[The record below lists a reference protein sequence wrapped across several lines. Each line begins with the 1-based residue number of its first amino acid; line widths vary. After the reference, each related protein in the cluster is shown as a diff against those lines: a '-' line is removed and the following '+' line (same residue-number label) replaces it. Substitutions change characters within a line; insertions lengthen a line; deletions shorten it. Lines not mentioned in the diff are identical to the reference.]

1 MKDEMS
7 MDTLYTVKEPSAD
20 WKPASEDERAAQMM
34 ASATWDDLPPDTNT
48 VKAALEYT
56 LDDAVKL
63 YLREIGRFPLLSAE
77 EELRLAQR
85 IACGK
90 TELLKSGSDA
100 NRCMIKDGQQARCQL
115 IEANLRLVVG
125 IAKKYSAPGISLM
138 DLIQEGNLGLMHAVE
153 KFDYTKGCRFS
164 TYACWW
170 IRQAITRALVCQRRA
185 IRLPVYMTEKIYQF
199 ARIRSRL
206 LQELG
211 REPTST
217 EIAGAMGMSAVQ
229 VDELIRY
236 SQEPGSLEV
245 PVFEEEGNQLGDC
258 IEDYAMLDP
267 ADEANYQL
275 LKEHV
280 QEVLERLTE
289 RESKVLQLRFGLD
302 DGPCRSLQE
311 VGKELGVTRERVRQ
325 IEMKALHELSQR
337 CELRDYLQEM

>member
-7 MDTLYTVKEPSAD
+7 KVTLYTVKEPSAD
-20 WKPASEDERAAQMM
+20 WKSAPEDERAALMM
-34 ASATWDDLPPDTNT
+34 ASATWEDLPPDANT
-48 VKAALEYT
+48 VKAALPDT
-56 LDDAVKL
+56 PDDAVQL
-63 YLREIGRFPLLSAE
+63 YLREIGRIPLLSAE

-85 IACGK
+85 IARGK
-90 TELLKSGSDA
+90 TELLKSGSEA
-100 NRCMIKDGQQARCQL
+100 NRCLIKDGQQARCHL

-125 IAKKYSAPGISLM
+125 IAKKYSAPGISQM

-185 IRLPVYMTEKIYQF
+185 IRIPVYMTERIYQF

-211 REPTST
+211 REPTPT
-217 EIAGAMGMSAVQ
+217 EIAETMGMSTGQ
-229 VDELIRY
+229 VNELIRN

-245 PVFEEEGNQLGDC
+245 PVLEEEGNQLGDC
-258 IEDYAMLDP
+258 IEDRAMLDP
-267 ADEANYQL
+267 ADEVNQQL

-337 CELRDYLQEM
+337 CELRDYL

>member
-1 MKDEMS
+1 MSGSWRYVLQTTQLPSPPLSLKEMKGEMS
-7 MDTLYTVKEPSAD
+7 IDTLYTVKEPSAD
-20 WKPASEDERAAQMM
+20 WKSAPEDERAAQE
-34 ASATWDDLPPDTNT
+34 NT
-48 VKAALEYT
+48 P
-56 LDDAVKL
+56 DDAVQL
-63 YLREIGRFPLLSAE
+63 YLREVSRFPLLSAE
-77 EELRLAQR
+77 EGLRLAQR
-85 IACGK
+85 IALGK
-90 TELLKSGSDA
+90 TELLKSGTDA
-100 NRCMIKDGQQARCQL
+100 NPCMIKDGQQARCQL

-170 IRQAITRALVCQRRA
+170 IRQAITRALVCQRRP
-185 IRLPVYMTEKIYQF
+185 IRLPVYMTERIYQF

-211 REPTST
+211 REPTPT
-217 EIAGAMGMSAVQ
+217 EIAETMGMSTGQ
-229 VDELIRY
+229 VNELIRY
-236 SQEPGSLEV
+236 SQETRSLEV
-245 PVFEEEGNQLGDC
+245 PVLEEEGNQLGDC
-258 IEDYAMLDP
+258 IEDRAMLDP
-267 ADEANYQL
+267 ADEVNQQL

-311 VGKELGVTRERVRQ
+311 VGKVLGVTRERVRQ

-337 CELRDYLQEM
+337 FELRDYL

>member
-1 MKDEMS
+1 

-20 WKPASEDERAAQMM
+20 WKPAPEDERAAQEN
-34 ASATWDDLPPDTNT
+34 AP
-48 VKAALEYT
+48 
-56 LDDAVKL
+56 DDAVQL
-63 YLREIGRFPLLSAE
+63 YLREVSRFPLLSAE

-85 IACGK
+85 IVRGK
-90 TELLKSGSDA
+90 IELLKSGSDA

-115 IEANLRLVVG
+115 IEANLRLVVS

-170 IRQAITRALVCQRRA
+170 IRQTISRALVSQRRA
-185 IRLPVYMTEKIYQF
+185 IRLPVYLTERIYQF

-211 REPTST
+211 REPTPT
-217 EIAGAMGMSAVQ
+217 EIAEMMGISTGQAN
-229 VDELIRY
+229 ELIRY
-236 SQEPGSLEV
+236 SQEPRSLEI
-245 PVFEEEGNQLGDC
+245 PVLEEEGNQLGDC
-258 IEDYAMLDP
+258 IEDRAMVDP
-267 ADEANYQL
+267 ADEANHQL

-280 QEVLERLTE
+280 QEALERLTE
-289 RESKVLQLRFGLD
+289 RESMVLQLRFGLD

-337 CELRDYLQEM
+337 FELRDYL

>member
-1 MKDEMS
+1 MKDEVS

-20 WKPASEDERAAQMM
+20 WKPAPEDERVAQEN
-34 ASATWDDLPPDTNT
+34 AP
-48 VKAALEYT
+48 
-56 LDDAVKL
+56 DDAVQL
-63 YLREIGRFPLLSAE
+63 YLREVSRFPLLSAE

-85 IACGK
+85 IVRGK
-90 TELLKSGSDA
+90 IELLKSGSDA

-115 IEANLRLVVG
+115 IEANLRLVVS

-170 IRQAITRALVCQRRA
+170 IRQTISRALVSQRRA
-185 IRLPVYMTEKIYQF
+185 IRLPVYLTERIYQF

-211 REPTST
+211 REPTPT
-217 EIAGAMGMSAVQ
+217 EIAEMMGISTGQAN
-229 VDELIRY
+229 ELIRY
-236 SQEPGSLEV
+236 SQEPRSLEI
-245 PVFEEEGNQLGDC
+245 PVLEEEGNQLGDC
-258 IEDYAMLDP
+258 IEDRAMVDP
-267 ADEANYQL
+267 ADEANHQL

-280 QEVLERLTE
+280 QEALERLTE
-289 RESKVLQLRFGLD
+289 RESMVLQLRFGLD

-337 CELRDYLQEM
+337 FELRDYL